1 MLLAYRTCRLYI
13 NINQSKMK
21 KLILLAFVLFTTK
34 NYSQISSN
42 NTKNHISLVVAPF
55 SDNENGTFSSFTQ
68 YSSDFYILDFDS
80 SDASLNLPFNKKSKY
95 NKSDQN
101 FELELT
107 RVAKKY
113 SGKMVASLYLKDG
126 AFDFES
132 LYSKGLDQLTEDQRA
147 NYSAN
152 FVGLKNSAESQLI
165 FPMIDSNYLFI
176 VSPAKDGSI
185 VWSVFRVFIADGNN
199 TRERDAAFLDI
210 YGENPEK
217 IAESEFPVELL
228 GYGKL
233 KKEGI
238 LSALTSGTISEFDK
252 VIMNAQKNIF
262 QLRKKSLIL
271 DGLKIALGSIDGLK
285 VDDLIIS
292 YRLIEDEE
300 TEEFE
305 MQKMGVDRVKKVG
318 NNDIDLIQNPNAKA
332 ERSQLYADGGRVSR
346 QGYIALEK
354 KEVAMGLSAGINISE
369 TSTIP
374 YLKVDYRIGRY
385 IGVPN
390 LFFIAEA
397 EFMGGV
403 NIDGFGADA
412 ATLVNVGLQKT
423 INLGRKF
430 NTSIYG
436 LYSVYSAAGS
446 AASGGE
452 VTELDIQQIKAG
464 VSFAIKFGNLQ
475 IMPHITYALDDPD
488 TITNFSSI
496 DSNFYGSS
504 IIVGAGLRYN
514 F

>member
-1 MLLAYRTCRLYI
+1 
-13 NINQSKMK
+13 MK
-21 KLILLAFVLFTTK
+21 KLILLTFVLFITK

-42 NTKNHISLVVAPF
+42 NTKNHIGLVVAPF
-55 SDNENGTFSSFTQ
+55 SDNENGTFSSSTQ
-68 YSSDFYILDFDS
+68 YSSDFYTLDIDS
-80 SDASLNLPFNKKSKY
+80 SDASLNLPFDKKSKY
-95 NKSDQN
+95 DKSDQN

-113 SGKMVASLYLKDG
+113 SGKMLASLFLKDG
-126 AFDFES
+126 AFDYES
-132 LYSKGLDQLTEDQRA
+132 LYAKGLDQLTEDQRA
-147 NYSAN
+147 SYSAN
-152 FVGLKNSAESQLI
+152 LQGLETTARNRLI
-165 FPMIDSNYLFI
+165 YPIIDSNYLFI

-185 VWSVFRVFIADGNN
+185 VWSVFRVFISDGND
-199 TRERDAAFLDI
+199 TRERTDAFLNRYD
-210 YGENPEK
+210 ENPEN
-217 IAESEFPVELL
+217 IAASEFPVKLL

-233 KKEGI
+233 KKEGTF
-238 LSALTSGTISEFDK
+238 SSLTSGTISEFDK
-252 VIMNAQKNIF
+252 VILNAQKDIF

-271 DGLKIALGSIDGLK
+271 DGLKIALGSKNGLK

-318 NNDIDLIQNPNAKA
+318 NNDIDLIKNPEAKA

-374 YLKVDYRIGRY
+374 YFKVDYRLGRY

-390 LFFIAEA
+390 LFLIAEA
-397 EFMGGV
+397 EFVGGV

-446 AASGGE
+446 VSNSGE

-464 VSFAIKFGNLQ
+464 ISFAIKFGNLQ

-488 TITNFSSI
+488 SISDFSSI
-496 DSNFYGSS
+496 DTNFYGSS